1 MIIISKEQFL
11 ELKHL
16 KALGVPTTTVAKKIG
31 ISVTNA
37 NNWIRMDEDAFDH
50 YLRNNTPYLEQYRAF
65 IISILKVCPQTQATN
80 IMYRIKDQFP
90 GFECKKTT
98 FFEYVK
104 KLREETGYVKPAQ
117 RPTSF
122 REETPPGYEA
132 QVDFGQFK
140 MKDMYDRH
148 VRIYFFCM
156 VLSYSRMRF
165 VYFSR
170 EPFRTKTA
178 IEAHKYG
185 FRYFGGRTQTIL
197 YDQDRVFVVS
207 ENYGNIILVP
217 EFEDFVR
224 KAGFSVIL
232 CHKSDPQ
239 TKGKVESF
247 VRYIKEGFLQGR
259 IYTGIDS
266 LNSAALEWLDK
277 ECNGTTHNRTRR
289 APRDLFRE
297 ESKYLEKVQLDEREI
312 VIRAVS
318 DKHAVI
324 YEWSKYELP
333 HSKVKQYDSIRIEEN
348 DGVLMFYKMETGE
361 LVHKCRKSADEG
373 GDIPY
378 HDDSVEMETVGENA
392 LRRIFED
399 VGEIEN
405 FITMLKVQNGR
416 YAKAQ
421 MSRIVSLA
429 KIYSVDQVENAIRY
443 CARVKIASINEIQ
456 AYLLYRYG
464 IGLGKRKLP
473 ENAVYHCKKR
483 AEEIAEEQNG
493 RLD

>member
-1 MIIISKEQFL
+1 MISKEQFL

-16 KALGVPTTTVAKKIG
+16 KSLGVPTTTICKKIG
-31 ISVTNA
+31 ISVPSA
-37 NNWIRMDEDAFDH
+37 NKWLRMDEDAFDQ

-65 IISILKVCPQTQATN
+65 ILSILKICPQTPATN

-90 GFECKKTT
+90 DFNCKKTT
-98 FFEYVK
+98 FFRYIK
-104 KLREETGYVKPAQ
+104 DLREQTGYVKPES

-122 REETPPGYEA
+122 REEMPPGYEA
-132 QVDFGQFK
+132 QVDFGQLK
-140 MKDMYDRH
+140 MKDMYDRI
-148 VRIYFFCM
+148 VRVYFFCM

-178 IEAHKYG
+178 IEAHKYA

-197 YDQDRVFVVS
+197 YDQDKVFVVS

-217 EFEDFVR
+217 QFEDFVR
-224 KAGFSVIL
+224 QAGFSVIL

-247 VRYIKEGFLQGR
+247 VRYVKEGFLQGR
-259 IYTGIDS
+259 LYTGIDS

-277 ECNGTTHNRTRR
+277 ECNGTTHERTRK
-289 APRDLFRE
+289 APRELFRE
-297 ESKYLEKVQLDEREI
+297 ESKYLEKVLIEEAE
-312 VIRAVS
+312 VAIRAVS
-318 DKHAVI
+318 DKNAVI

-333 HSKVKQYDSIRIEEN
+333 RSRVKQFDQVRIEET
-348 DGVLMFYKMETGE
+348 DGVLMFYKADTGE
-361 LVHKCRKSADEG
+361 LIHKCRKSAEEG

-378 HDDSVEMETVGENA
+378 RDEGTEMETVGENA
-392 LRRIFED
+392 VRRIFADVEGIED
-399 VGEIEN
+399 
-405 FITMLKVQNGR
+405 FIALLRKHNGR
-416 YAKAQ
+416 YANSQ
-421 MSRIVSLA
+421 MNKLVSLA
-429 KIYSVDQVENAIRY
+429 KSYSVDQVETAIRY
-443 CARVKIASINEIQ
+443 CMRVKICSLHEIQ

-464 IGLGKRKLP
+464 TGIGKRKLT
-473 ENAVYHCKKR
+473 ENAFYHCKKR

>member
-1 MIIISKEQFL
+1 MISKDQFL

-16 KALGVPTTTVAKKIG
+16 KSLGVPTTTIAKEIG
-31 ISVTNA
+31 ISVPNA
-37 NNWIRMDEDAFDH
+37 NKWLRLDEEAFEN

-65 IISILKVCPQTQATN
+65 IISILKICPQTPATN

-90 GFECKKTT
+90 DFNCKKTT
-98 FFEYVK
+98 FFRYVK
-104 KLREETGYVKPAQ
+104 DLREQTGYIKPSE

-140 MKDMYDRH
+140 MKDMYDRNIR
-148 VRIYFFCM
+148 VYFFCM

-170 EPFRTKTA
+170 EPFCTKTA
-178 IEAHKYG
+178 VDAHKFA

-197 YDQDRVFVVS
+197 YDQDRLFVIS
-207 ENYGNIILVP
+207 EKYGNIILVP

-224 KAGFSVIL
+224 KAGFSVVL

-247 VRYIKEGFLQGR
+247 VRYVKEGFLQGR
-259 IYTGIDS
+259 LYTGIDS

-277 ECNGTTHNRTRR
+277 ECNGTTHERTRKV
-289 APRDLFRE
+289 PREMFRE
-297 ESKYLEKVQLDEREI
+297 ESKHLTKVQTEDTE
-312 VIRAVS
+312 VAIRAVS

-324 YEWSKYELP
+324 YDWSKYELP
-333 HSKVKQYDSIRIEEN
+333 HSCVKQYDTIRIEEN
-348 DGVLMFYKMETGE
+348 DGLLMFYKADTGE
-361 LVHKCRKSADEG
+361 LIHKCRKSAEEG

-378 HDDSVEMETVGENA
+378 KDDAIDMETVGENA
-392 LRRIFED
+392 MRRVFDDVED
-399 VGEIEN
+399 VES
-405 FITMLKVQNGR
+405 FIAMLREQNGR
-416 YAKAQ
+416 YANSQ
-421 MSRIVSLA
+421 MNKIVSLA
-429 KIYSVDQVENAIRY
+429 KVYTVDQVESAILY
-443 CARVKIASINEIQ
+443 CIRVKKCSLNEVQ

-464 IGLGKRKLP
+464 LGMAKRKMT
-473 ENAVYHCKKR
+473 ENTFYHCKKR

>member
-1 MIIISKEQFL
+1 MISKDQFL

-16 KALGVPTTTVAKKIG
+16 KSLGVPTTTIAKKIG
-31 ISVTNA
+31 ISVPSA
-37 NNWIRMDEDAFDH
+37 NKWLRLDEEAFEN

-65 IISILKVCPQTQATN
+65 IIRILKICPQTPATN

-90 GFECKKTT
+90 DFNCKKTT
-98 FFEYVK
+98 FFRYVK
-104 KLREETGYVKPAQ
+104 DLREQTGYIKPSE

-140 MKDMYDRH
+140 MKDMYDRNIR
-148 VRIYFFCM
+148 VYFFCM

-178 IEAHKYG
+178 VDAHKFA

-197 YDQDRVFVVS
+197 YDQDRLFVIS
-207 ENYGNIILVP
+207 EKYGNITLVP

-224 KAGFSVIL
+224 KAGFSVVL

-247 VRYIKEGFLQGR
+247 VRYVKEGFLQGR
-259 IYTGIDS
+259 LYTGIDS

-277 ECNGTTHNRTRR
+277 ECNGTTHDRTRK
-289 APRDLFRE
+289 APRELFRE
-297 ESKYLEKVQLDEREI
+297 ESKHLTKVQTEDIE
-312 VIRAVS
+312 VAIRAVS

-324 YEWSKYELP
+324 YDWSKYELP
-333 HSKVKQYDSIRIEEN
+333 HSRVKQYDTIRIEEN
-348 DGVLMFYKMETGE
+348 DGMLMFYKADTGE
-361 LVHKCRKSADEG
+361 LIHKCRKSAEEG

-378 HDDSVEMETVGENA
+378 KDDAIDMETVGENA
-392 LRRIFED
+392 IRRVFDDVED
-399 VGEIEN
+399 IEG
-405 FITMLKVQNGR
+405 FVAMIREQNGR
-416 YAKAQ
+416 YANSQ
-421 MSRIVSLA
+421 MNKIVSLA
-429 KIYSVDQVENAIRY
+429 KAYTVDQVESALLY
-443 CARVKIASINEIQ
+443 CIRVKKCSLNEVQ

-464 IGLGKRKLP
+464 LGMAKRKMT
-473 ENAVYHCKKR
+473 ESTFYHCKKR